1 GAEGRRKSFDFPPVD
16 RARGEPIIAA
26 MRPIAKAHNTSVA
39 RVALAWVLAKPFV
52 TSVIIGAR
60 TIEQLDDNL
69 EATKLKLSA
78 DEIGKLDELSAI
90 AEDYP
95 HWMISRFK
103 DQRLPPVK

>member
-1 GAEGRRKSFDFPPVD
+1 MD

-39 RVALAWVLAKPFV
+39 RVALAWVLTKKFV

-60 TIEQLDDNL
+60 TIAQLDDNL

-78 DEIGKLDELSAI
+78 GEIAKLDELSAI

-95 HWMISRFK
+95 HWMISRFST
-103 DQRLPPVK
+103 QRLPQDK